1 MQTLILNKEFG
12 VALLIIAAI
21 LFGAGYTASEIQ
33 QTPTE
38 DIEPFNQFAYKA
50 THDVNPMML
59 AIIVQPLEY
68 NLLVADHRLNN
79 EFVEWVSE
87 EEGSDKQLFIDYL
100 NACENVVDDLKAGN
114 EPDTTEMNRLY
125 TSLTD

>member
-1 MQTLILNKEFG
+1 MQTLMINKEFG
-12 VALLIIAAI
+12 AALLIIAAI
-21 LFGAGYTASEIQ
+21 MFGAGYTASEIQ

-50 THDVNPMML
+50 TNDVKPMMQ

-79 EFVEWVSE
+79 EFVEWASE
-87 EEGSDKQLFIDYL
+87 EEGSDKQLFIEYL
-100 NACENVVDDLKAGN
+100 TACETVVDDLKAGN
-114 EPDTTEMNRLY
+114 EPDTSEMTRLY
-125 TSLTD
+125 NQFK